1 MDDNLDTEVGVR
13 RFISRLGGEVV
24 KIRRGKHWV
33 VHSVFDGKIIRVVI
47 AVTASDPRAIKNTI
61 SDIRKRTRGDYGY
74 R

>member
-33 VHSVFDGKIIRVVI
+33 VYSVFNGKNIRVVVP
-47 AVTASDPRAIKNTI
+47 VTASDPRAIKNTI
-61 SDIRKRTRGDYGY
+61 SDIKRRMRGDYGY